1 LVRALVCGTRGRG
14 FDPLPPYFFGCIMTE
29 GRIKP
34 RVLRGF
40 QDFLPLRARKRQS
53 VADAFR
59 AVFESYGFAPLDTPA
74 LETEEVLLADY
85 GVDSNKQI
93 YRFTDLDN
101 IAIGLRFDFTVS
113 LARVV
118 ASSLNEIQL
127 PFKRYQ
133 SGPVWRFDKPK
144 RGRYREFMQM
154 DIDVIGAGPYE
165 PEVELVAALNRG
177 FTRLGLNN
185 CRFRIND
192 RSYLGGI
199 LRSLEISS
207 DKEKDVY
214 RVLDKLAKQGEA
226 KVRAELTGK
235 MLLQDFESALEFERM
250 QEVAIPEAA
259 ADILL
264 AAIKD
269 SSALESAL
277 SALFNRLAQEG
288 VDPARIIPD
297 PSLTRGLDYYTGFV
311 CEIFIE
317 GAEAVGSVG
326 GGGRYDN
333 LVSRYSGTA
342 VTGVGLSVGVDRL
355 LDAMELLG
363 LDGGVRAVQSTAQVL
378 VTVFDDALV
387 DRTAAI
393 ARTLRDAGIAV
404 ELWLKSG
411 NKRGRTLTK
420 QFKYADKVGISL
432 AVVAGED
439 ELAADPPVVQLKD
452 LRTEFG
458 EEGKQVAVPLSE
470 LVARVRE
477 LLDA

>member
-1 LVRALVCGTRGRG
+1 
-14 FDPLPPYFFGCIMTE
+14 
-29 GRIKP
+29 
-34 RVLRGF
+34 
-40 QDFLPLRARKRQS
+40 
-53 VADAFR
+53 
-59 AVFESYGFAPLDTPA
+59 
-74 LETEEVLLADY
+74 
-85 GVDSNKQI
+85 
-93 YRFTDLDN
+93 
-101 IAIGLRFDFTVS
+101 
-113 LARVV
+113 
-118 ASSLNEIQL
+118 
-127 PFKRYQ
+127 
-133 SGPVWRFDKPK
+133 
-144 RGRYREFMQM
+144 
-154 DIDVIGAGPYE
+154 
-165 PEVELVAALNRG
+165 
-177 FTRLGLNN
+177 
-185 CRFRIND
+185 
-192 RSYLGGI
+192 
-199 LRSLEISS
+199 
-207 DKEKDVY
+207 
-214 RVLDKLAKQGEA
+214 
-226 KVRAELTGK
+226 VRAELTGK

-269 SSALESAL
+269 SFALESAL

>member
-1 LVRALVCGTRGRG
+1 MSR
-14 FDPLPPYFFGCIMTE
+14 

-40 QDFLPLRARKRQS
+40 QDFLPPRARKRQR
-53 VADAFR
+53 VAEVFR

-74 LETEEVLLADY
+74 LETQEVLLADY

-101 IAIGLRFDFTVS
+101 IPVGLRFDFTVS

-118 ASSLNEIQL
+118 AASLNELQL

-133 SGPVWRFDKPK
+133 YGPVWRFDKPK

-154 DIDVIGAGPYE
+154 DLDIIGAGPYE
-165 PEVELVAALNRG
+165 PEVELIAALNRG
-177 FTRLGLNN
+177 FAGLGLAN
-185 CRFRIND
+185 CRFRVND
-192 RSYLGGI
+192 RSYLGGV
-199 LRSLEISS
+199 LRSLEIGE
-207 DKEKDVY
+207 DREKDVY

-235 MLLQDFESALEFERM
+235 LLLQDFDSALEFERM

-259 ADILL
+259 AEELL
-264 AAIKD
+264 AVIKD
-269 SSALESAL
+269 SSALEAEL
-277 SALFNRLAQEG
+277 AGFLRRLEQEG
-288 VDPARIIPD
+288 VEPACVIPD

-311 CEIFIE
+311 CEIFID

-333 LVSRYSGTA
+333 LVGRYSGTP
-342 VTGVGLSVGVDRL
+342 VSGVGLSVGVDRL

-363 LDGGVRAVQSTAQVL
+363 LDAGVPASQSSAQAL
-378 VTVFDDALV
+378 VTVFDDTLV
-387 DRTAAI
+387 ERSAAI

-404 ELWLKSG
+404 ELWLKGG
-411 NKRGRTLTK
+411 NQRGRTLAR
-420 QFKYADKVGISL
+420 QFKYADKAGIAL
-432 AVVAGED
+432 AVVVGED

-458 EEGKQVAVPLSE
+458 KEGKQAAVPLSE
-470 LVARVRE
+470 LVNRVKE

>member
-1 LVRALVCGTRGRG
+1 
-14 FDPLPPYFFGCIMTE
+14 
-29 GRIKP
+29 
-34 RVLRGF
+34 
-40 QDFLPLRARKRQS
+40 
-53 VADAFR
+53 
-59 AVFESYGFAPLDTPA
+59 
-74 LETEEVLLADY
+74 
-85 GVDSNKQI
+85 
-93 YRFTDLDN
+93 
-101 IAIGLRFDFTVS
+101 
-113 LARVV
+113 
-118 ASSLNEIQL
+118 
-127 PFKRYQ
+127 
-133 SGPVWRFDKPK
+133 
-144 RGRYREFMQM
+144 
-154 DIDVIGAGPYE
+154 
-165 PEVELVAALNRG
+165 LNRG